1 MMDLKNKGLLML
13 RLLQIPLTAIKKYKY
28 DNAVMV
34 SNEDGTISDV
44 TLEEEKMLNQFHQKY
59 QDLFVYHI
67 IKTITESNVEYYL
80 LIVTT
85 DNACIIKA
93 KHYLIENKVLV
104 YSLANDKLEYIEFG
118 NSENGIVK
126 LKQQESIKMSVDDYI
141 KLFDNSFGTNIYNE
155 IQTKKFPMLNWCF
168 EYMGEDLY
176 IPSPKYKEIESKSSI
191 ISNKILETYSY
202 EQEQLFS
209 DYWEL
214 DNKIDEDINRQML
227 VFGYCLALQQL
238 KEMGAIKYGI

>member
-80 LIVTT
+80 LIVTV
-85 DNACIIKA
+85 NVPS
-93 KHYLIENKVLV
+93 Y
-104 YSLANDKLEYIEFG
+104 
-118 NSENGIVK
+118 
-126 LKQQESIKMSVDDYI
+126 VD
-141 KLFDNSFGTNIYNE
+141 
-155 IQTKKFPMLNWCF
+155 
-168 EYMGEDLY
+168 
-176 IPSPKYKEIESKSSI
+176 
-191 ISNKILETYSY
+191 
-202 EQEQLFS
+202 
-209 DYWEL
+209 
-214 DNKIDEDINRQML
+214 
-227 VFGYCLALQQL
+227 A
-238 KEMGAIKYGI
+238 